1 MQAVF
6 LLVVVLSRVD
16 VFKSINGGL
25 FAVYGFFFL
34 QSLGHFLK
42 KFSLV
47 EITTRG
53 WLINNECWITKGLQK

>member
-25 FAVYGFFFL
+25 FAVYGFFF
-34 QSLGHFLK
+34 SSKLGTLFEK
-42 KFSLV
+42 IQFS
-47 EITTRG
+47 G
-53 WLINNECWITKGLQK
+53 DYH